1 MKAMFCLAENQTVN
15 QRPKERDSGGRTM
28 GVELTHSTSAEKVST
43 SAGDKI
49 AL

>member
-28 GVELTHSTSAEKVST
+28 GGGVN
-43 SAGDKI
+43 
-49 AL
+49 ALDIGGEGLDISGR